1 MPRGMLLLFPI
12 IPGGSNE
19 TNRDSAGRRHRRR
32 PRRLPDRADRFCGP
46 PAAPQLSDTE
56 SAAANIAVEALAAEL
71 GIAKDQ
77 ISVQSVSAVDW
88 GDSSLGCP
96 KPDMAYLSVITPGH
110 RVILLANGKLHSVHE
125 ANNKAFVC
133 RQSRPVASAKPAEFD
148 LTSRKQ
154 MLQAR
159 KDLAQRLNVT
169 EADIRM
175 GAVTPNTWVDASL
188 GCPETG
194 TQYAQV
200 ETKGWV
206 LVLNHGAREY
216 TYHADTQRVVPCP
229 AITAQ

>member
-1 MPRGMLLLFPI
+1 MRPFA
-12 IPGGSNE
+12 IPLGAAMVAILAACQ
-19 TNRDSAGRRHRRR
+19 TAPAASA
-32 PRRLPDRADRFCGP
+32 PPAAP
-46 PAAPQLSDTE
+46 EAPAAPQLSDTE
-56 SAAANIAVEALAAEL
+56 SAAAAVAIEALAAEL
-71 GIAKDQ
+71 GIARDQ

-96 KPDMAYLSVITPGH
+96 KPDRAYLSVVTPGH
-110 RVILLANGKLHSVHE
+110 RVTLLANGKLHSVHE

-133 RQSRPVASAKPAEFD
+133 RQSRPVAAAEPADFD

-159 KDLAQRLNVT
+159 KDLAGRLHVP

-175 GAVTPNTWVDASL
+175 GTATQNTWADASL

-229 AITAQ
+229 TITAE

>member
-1 MPRGMLLLFPI
+1 MRPI
-12 IPGGSNE
+12 AIPLGAAMVAVLAACQ
-19 TNRDSAGRRHRRR
+19 TA
-32 PRRLPDRADRFCGP
+32 PAATAP
-46 PAAPQLSDTE
+46 PAPPEAPAALQLSDTE
-56 SAAANIAVEALAAEL
+56 SAAAAVAIEALAAEL
-71 GIAKDQ
+71 GIARDQ

-96 KPDMAYLSVITPGH
+96 KPDRAYLSVVTPGH
-110 RVILLANGKLHSVHE
+110 RVTLLANGKLHSVHE

-133 RQSRPVASAKPAEFD
+133 RQPRPVAAAEPADFD

-159 KDLAQRLNVT
+159 KDLAGRLHVP

-175 GAVTPNTWVDASL
+175 GTATPNSWADASL

-194 TQYAQV
+194 TQYEQV

-229 AITAQ
+229 AITAE